1 MTELITIILTVVGV
15 GLAVAAI
22 NITTFLYLL
31 GRLATVEKGLSTVE
45 KEVAFI
51 HGFLV
56 RRPDDVVME
65 Q

>member
-15 GLAVAAI
+15 GFAVAAI

-45 KEVAFI
+45 EEVALFTASWS
-51 HGFLV
+51 
-56 RRPDDVVME
+56 DDLMTS
-65 Q
+65 